1 MKEDWTKQIAKR
13 AAEHRSKAP
22 DGLLDDVRKEMVRRG
37 LSIETPQRHKTL
49 PRWTPRR
56 TAVAVAA
63 TALALAIPV
72 TWIELKKHADSPQIA
87 ANDSHTQTINH
98 QPKTAL
104 RPSAANAPSTTTAA
118 AYGTASTLAFTYG
131 QPSTTTASVTRQFTA
146 QDAASGNG
154 MLTANSKSD
163 EPATSNTSS
172 TDNHHDDAPTTVQ
185 PAPQTQHHTTTRRS
199 YDDPYATND
208 LALNDLATSRTHKAS
223 LSVGAFYGAGNSE
236 DNMGNPHLDAAYDPL
251 FYDYDNHLVLG
262 FVNEP
267 LKVEAHH
274 NMPLRAGLNVAYH
287 LSPRWGVQTGL
298 TYSYLSS
305 DITTTYVSNTVV
317 TKQHLHYLGI
327 PLTASYTIVGNE
339 RWKAYITAGGMAEK
353 LIKGQATDNYS
364 DHTSNI
370 SEHRLQWSVKA
381 AAGASYH
388 VTPLL
393 SIYVEPGVSH
403 YFDNH
408 SGVVNVYKD
417 RPTTFTLDM
426 GVRMDINK

>member
-1 MKEDWTKQIAKR
+1 M
-13 AAEHRSKAP
+13 
-22 DGLLDDVRKEMVRRG
+22 
-37 LSIETPQRHKTL
+37 
-49 PRWTPRR
+49 
-56 TAVAVAA
+56 
-63 TALALAIPV
+63 
-72 TWIELKKHADSPQIA
+72 
-87 ANDSHTQTINH
+87 
-98 QPKTAL
+98 
-104 RPSAANAPSTTTAA
+104 
-118 AYGTASTLAFTYG
+118 
-131 QPSTTTASVTRQFTA
+131 
-146 QDAASGNG
+146 
-154 MLTANSKSD
+154 
-163 EPATSNTSS
+163 
-172 TDNHHDDAPTTVQ
+172 
-185 PAPQTQHHTTTRRS
+185 
-199 YDDPYATND
+199 
-208 LALNDLATSRTHKAS
+208 
-223 LSVGAFYGAGNSE
+223 
-236 DNMGNPHLDAAYDPL
+236 
-251 FYDYDNHLVLG
+251 
-262 FVNEP
+262 
-267 LKVEAHH
+267 
-274 NMPLRAGLNVAYH
+274 AYH

-339 RWKAYITAGGMAEK
+339 HWKAYIMAGGMAEK

-408 SGVVNVYKD
+408 SGVVNVYKN

>member
-1 MKEDWTKQIAKR
+1 M
-13 AAEHRSKAP
+13 
-22 DGLLDDVRKEMVRRG
+22 
-37 LSIETPQRHKTL
+37 
-49 PRWTPRR
+49 
-56 TAVAVAA
+56 
-63 TALALAIPV
+63 
-72 TWIELKKHADSPQIA
+72 
-87 ANDSHTQTINH
+87 
-98 QPKTAL
+98 
-104 RPSAANAPSTTTAA
+104 
-118 AYGTASTLAFTYG
+118 
-131 QPSTTTASVTRQFTA
+131 
-146 QDAASGNG
+146 
-154 MLTANSKSD
+154 
-163 EPATSNTSS
+163 
-172 TDNHHDDAPTTVQ
+172 
-185 PAPQTQHHTTTRRS
+185 
-199 YDDPYATND
+199 
-208 LALNDLATSRTHKAS
+208 NDLATSRTHKAS

-339 RWKAYITAGGMAEK
+339 RWKAYIMAGGMAEK